1 MINVRTKITSEKFD
15 VMIKTGINFE
25 PAVGRVLAQ
34 QALGLPTDVSL
45 LPYSLER
52 FRTGRLLTGRY
63 GMGAVA

>member
-1 MINVRTKITSEKFD
+1 
-15 VMIKTGINFE
+15 
-25 PAVGRVLAQ
+25 
-34 QALGLPTDVSL
+34 L